1 MEEKWLSFS
10 QFREEYPEDKYHVLE
25 IVRYEK
31 GDVDNVLQ
39 KITKISSRIL
49 KMDLEG
55 DLVTLSNFK
64 KKSET
69 RIVRSKTRRKA
80 TMIAKYVKT
89 YNVPDFPIALVLA
102 LDKEKFTEED
112 LKRVEEKVNE
122 ILEDIGT

>member
-10 QFREEYPEDKYHVLE
+10 QLSEEYPEDSYYIIE
-25 IVRYEK
+25 IVKYDK
-31 GDVDNVLQ
+31 GDIDQVLQ

-55 DLVTLSNFK
+55 DLITLSNFK

-80 TMIAKYVKT
+80 TMIAKYVRT
-89 YNVPDFPIALVLA
+89 YNVPDFPVALVLA
-102 LDKEKFTEED
+102 LRKDRYSEED
-112 LKRVEEKVNE
+112 VKKIRGEIEE
-122 ILEDIGT
+122 ILKSVKA